1 MSFSMEVKKE
11 LFEVSESARHCRI
24 AELAALFSECGK
36 IMVDKSGVLHI
47 KLQTES
53 EYVAKKSN
61 LLMLRLGCSPDHVSV
76 RMAQKHGTHV
86 IYVIEVFGR
95 TAQTIMETLKLK
107 ALGNGALISDNL
119 VTTNLCC
126 KRAFLRGAFLAA
138 GSVSNPEKSYHYE
151 ISEQEQQRAE
161 YLVRLI
167 CSFGVEAKTIMRKNY
182 HVVYVKEGEQIV
194 ELLNIMEAHKAL
206 MQFENER
213 ILKEVRN
220 SVNRKVNCETANLEK
235 TANAARKQYD
245 DIVLIRDTVGLQE
258 LSDQLVEIAYL
269 RLEHP
274 EASLLELGEM
284 LSPKLGKSGVNHRL
298 KKIGEFAESIRR

>member
-61 LLMLRLGCSPDHVSV
+61 LLMLRLGCSPDRVSV

-107 ALGNGALISDNL
+107 ALGNGALSSDNL